1 MKTLLF
7 YNGDNSIFVQAKVDI
22 IKDDTENF
30 TVMQVEGLTDEA
42 VALGLDLKE
51 LTSNIK
57 EMKDLATKASLNLK
71 LVDINTGESTQL
83 V

>member
-22 IKDDTENF
+22 INDDTENF

-42 VALGLDLKE
+42 VALGLDLKQ

-57 EMKDLATKASLNLK
+57 EMKDLATTTNLNLK